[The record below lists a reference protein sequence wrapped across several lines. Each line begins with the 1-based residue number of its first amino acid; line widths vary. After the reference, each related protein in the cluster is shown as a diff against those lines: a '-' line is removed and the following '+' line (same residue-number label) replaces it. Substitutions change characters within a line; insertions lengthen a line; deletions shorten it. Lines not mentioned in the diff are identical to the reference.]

1 MRHKEV
7 LANDMRET
15 FLKPDARGTLEALPS
30 GKGFAFLPAPLPPKI
45 DLGSD
50 AIIAALGGANRA
62 IGRLDSIKDLL
73 PDMDMFLYLYQR
85 KEALVSSQIEGT
97 QSSLSDLFAY
107 EADVTP
113 TVPVDDVEE
122 VSNYIAALNYALD
135 AMQRL
140 PLSSR
145 LIRETHARLMQGVR
159 GSTKTPGEFR
169 RSQVW
174 IGGSTPDNARF
185 VPPLHTRLA
194 DLMTELETFIHADAL
209 ATTPLVK
216 AAIIHAQFETIHP
229 FLDGNGRL
237 GRLLIPL
244 YLIQAGVLEA
254 PMLYISLYL
263 KNRRAEYYDHLNATR
278 AEEGWEPWVAFFLEG
293 VTQTATAAYTSA
305 RTLRDL
311 VTKDAQIVKA
321 MGRTSATAFQ
331 VHADISRHI
340 LVTAPSVAERTGLSA
355 NGARAA
361 LNRLAEVGVVETRQA
376 NKRDRVYVYQT
387 ALDVLAEGAEPL

>member
-1 MRHKEV
+1 
-7 LANDMRET
+7 MRET
-15 FLKPDARGTLEALPS
+15 FLMPEARGKLEPLPS
-30 GKGFAFLPAPLPPKI
+30 GKGFAFLPAPLPPEI

-50 AIIAALGGANRA
+50 AIIAALGEANRA
-62 IGRLDSIKDLL
+62 IGRLDGIRDLL

-174 IGGSTPDNARF
+174 IGGSSPSNARF

-194 DLMTELETFIHADAL
+194 DLITELDTFIHADEL

-244 YLIQAGVLEA
+244 YLIQAGVIEA

-263 KNRRAEYYDHLNATR
+263 KNRRAEYYNHLNATR
-278 AEEGWEPWVAFFLEG
+278 AADGWEPWIAFFLEG

-311 VTKDAQIVKA
+311 VTKDAETVTA

-331 VHADISRHI
+331 VHADISKHI

-361 LNRLAEVGVVETRQA
+361 LNRLVEVGVVETRQA
-376 NKRDRVYVYQT
+376 NKRDRIYVYQS